1 MPDVTP
7 AATRWLR
14 LLAVLLGVLLAG
26 AATAAARVAIAG
38 RSPGALA
45 AAVAGS
51 IAALGCLVVAI
62 VPAQRHQPLWSG
74 WERVHEKLRQSPAS
88 VGLTAGLFLALGCAG
103 YALIVLRLLSIPQN
117 PWDDDQGA
125 FLQTAQEIHDRGGI
139 DWLWS
144 ALWSGEFAEANR
156 HPLYLALL
164 SLSPIVRDGQWLS
177 AALGA
182 SILVTL
188 TYLVRRRLGALTAA
202 IFGLLLATN
211 GAFCLFSS
219 RVVCDILM
227 VGLCGLAWLIHTP
240 AAGNPSNPL
249 SPVRCLAGGALL
261 GLAWLTKGTGLPLF
275 AGYLLWLLLAAVWPA
290 GRNVDGIDHPSPQSL
305 RSRALGPVCAIIAF
319 LAISLPLIVRNSVRF
334 GSPFHNVNSLLL
346 FADRYE
352 EFDEMVSRGL
362 TTGEAAREY
371 LAEHSLGDLLRRE
384 ASGLVW
390 EAYIVLRSLGPAPLD
405 DSRVIF
411 GLPWALLAAARMASR
426 RSAADGLI
434 LIWALLSWLL
444 FAWYVPIAA
453 GERFILPLLAPLL
466 VLASEAL
473 ARIVTSPQGTVRRSA
488 AAGMIAW
495 PIVWVALCWLST
507 GLAERTG

>member
-1 MPDVTP
+1 
-7 AATRWLR
+7 
-14 LLAVLLGVLLAG
+14 VLLGVLLAG
-26 AATAAARVAIAG
+26 AATAAARIGSAG
-38 RSPGALA
+38 NSPGPLA
-45 AAVAGS
+45 AAVVAV
-51 IAALGCLVVAI
+51 IAALGCLAVAVI
-62 VPAQRHQPLWSG
+62 PAQRHQPLWSG
-74 WERVHEKLRQSPAS
+74 WQLVQEKLRQSPAS
-88 VGLTAGLFLALGCAG
+88 VRLTAGLLITLGCAS
-103 YALIVLRLLSIPQN
+103 YALIALRLLSIPQN

-125 FLQTAQEIHDRGGI
+125 FLQTAREIHDRGGI
-139 DWLWS
+139 GWLWS

-164 SLSPIVRDGQWLS
+164 SLSPTVRDGQWLS

-182 SILVTL
+182 STLVILTFV
-188 TYLVRRRLGALTAA
+188 VRRRQGGLTAA
-202 IFGLLLATN
+202 IFCILLATN
-211 GAFCLFSS
+211 SAFCLFSS

-240 AAGNPSNPL
+240 TIGNPSDRPL
-249 SPVRCLAGGALL
+249 SPVRCAAGGAFL

-275 AGYLLWLLLAAVWPA
+275 AGYVLWLLLAAVWPA
-290 GRNVDGIDHPSPQSL
+290 SRDADDRDGRQSPRSL
-305 RSRALGPVCAIIAF
+305 GSRVLGPACAIIGF
-319 LAISLPLIVRNSVRF
+319 LAISLPLITRNSARF
-334 GSPFHNVNSLLL
+334 GSPFYNVNSLLL

-352 EFDEMVSRGL
+352 EFDGMVARGL
-362 TTGEAAREY
+362 TTRDASREY
-371 LAEHSLGDLLRRE
+371 LADHSAMDVIRRE

-390 EAYIVLRSLGPAPLD
+390 EAFIILRSLGPAPLD

-466 VLASEAL
+466 LLASEAL
-473 ARIVTSPQGTVRRSA
+473 ARIVTSPQGTVRRYG
-488 AAGMIAW
+488 AAGLIAW
-495 PIVWVALCWLST
+495 PLVWVALCWLSA